1 MTSEVKHTAVL
12 LCSSI
17 GDSEDVQ
24 VEVRWSPDME
34 GTDVQELGYLPASF
48 RFLQDYILPA
58 LENAF
63 TEGLD
68 ALETPRD

>member
-1 MTSEVKHTAVL
+1 MTSEIKHTAVL
-12 LCSSI
+12 ICSSI

-34 GTDVQELGYLPASF
+34 GSDVEKLGYLPASF

-58 LENAF
+58 LEQAMV
-63 TEGLD
+63 EDLD
-68 ALETPRD
+68 APETTQH

>member
-1 MTSEVKHTAVL
+1 MSEIKHTAVL
-12 LCSSI
+12 ICSSI

-34 GTDVQELGYLPASF
+34 GSDVEELGYLPASF

-58 LENAF
+58 LEQAMV
-63 TEGLD
+63 EDLD
-68 ALETPRD
+68 APETTQH

>member
-12 LCSSI
+12 VCSSI

-34 GTDVQELGYLPASF
+34 GSDVEELGYLPASF

-58 LENAF
+58 LEQAMV
-63 TEGLD
+63 EDLD
-68 ALETPRD
+68 APETTQH